1 MSGPIVGVV
10 AEYNPFHKGHLH
22 HLKTIRE
29 SLCADVV
36 IVVLSSYFT
45 QRGEPAVCSPV
56 SRSKMA
62 LLGGADIVIQ
72 LPSAFSC
79 QNAGIFASAA
89 VDLLAATGIVS
100 HISFGMETPEQDM
113 TQILDI
119 LIHEPDAFKTA
130 LRRFLDEGHS
140 FPKARSLALRA
151 ACSADES
158 FFSGSND
165 ILALEYAKRIAER
178 RYPIRLFPVQRA
190 GSPHR
195 SVSLE
200 SGMPSAGALRKALFL
215 RDSPEDIR
223 HGVPEFAYD
232 ILVEEGRTGR
242 ICSSS
247 ERLWRVTQIIL
258 SRETPESLR
267 AFAGISEGIENRIL
281 QEKER
286 SGSFEDLV
294 SACTTRRYARSRIRR
309 TLLHILLGL
318 TQAANL
324 RFQQSGPQYIR
335 ILGYTEEGRK
345 ALARMRRTAAL
356 PLLSRWSYRKNAA
369 ERDLLDFEQRSSILW
384 EALLPSPAFGEIRKE
399 HP

>member
-1 MSGPIVGVV
+1 MSGPIVGVI
-10 AEYNPFHKGHLH
+10 AEYNPFHKGHLY
-22 HLKTIRE
+22 HLKKIRD
-29 SLCADVV
+29 SLRADVV

-45 QRGEPAVCSPV
+45 QRGEPAICSPV
-56 SRSKMA
+56 ARSKMA

-100 HISFGMETPEQDM
+100 HISFGMETPGQDM

-119 LIHEPDAFKTA
+119 LIHEPDAFKAA
-130 LRRFLDEGHS
+130 LRQFLDEGHS
-140 FPKARSLALRA
+140 FPRARSLALQV
-151 ACSADES
+151 ACSVDDS

-178 RYPIRLFPVQRA
+178 RYPIRIFPVQRT

-195 SVSLE
+195 STSLE
-200 SGMPSAGALRKALFL
+200 NQTPSAGALRNAIFRRASL
-215 RDSPEDIR
+215 EDAR
-223 HGVPEFAYD
+223 HGIPEFAYD
-232 ILVEEGRTGR
+232 ILAEEERKGRM
-242 ICSSS
+242 CCSS
-247 ERLWRVTQIIL
+247 ERLWRITQVIL

-294 SACTTRRYARSRIRR
+294 SACTSRRYARSRIRR

-318 TQAANL
+318 THAANL
-324 RFQQSGPQYIR
+324 RFQKTGPKYLR
-335 ILGYTEEGRK
+335 ILGFSENGRK
-345 ALARMRRTAAL
+345 SLARMRRTAAL
-356 PLLSRWSYRKNAA
+356 PLLSHWPYRKDAA
-369 ERDLLDFEQRSSILW
+369 ERDLLDFELRSSILW